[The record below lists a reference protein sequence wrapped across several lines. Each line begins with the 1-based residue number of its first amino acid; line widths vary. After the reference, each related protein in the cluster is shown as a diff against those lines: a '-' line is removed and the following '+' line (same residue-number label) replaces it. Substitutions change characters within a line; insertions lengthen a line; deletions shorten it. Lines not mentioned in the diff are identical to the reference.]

1 MLNSFSAMK
10 RITVTTL
17 SFFVLANAVHAQSNI
32 TGSGANISAPAKGTT
47 DNLSVTN
54 GSRTSLAVGNTS
66 SFGAS
71 TNLSAS
77 AGLAAL
83 SRSVLIPS
91 TIEVNSS
98 IGSNPNK
105 TGVTLINISN
115 LTAKGG
121 GTVVPG
127 NQGGLGQGT
136 TLTSTDG
143 QFASGDALIDGM
155 GASVNMRIGESVN
168 SPDSEASFYA
178 IVHPH
183 IQSGTTCSE
192 PTSGLCQY
200 TPGALSSGNASAS
213 ANLGTQTTIDINA
226 SNFTQTFAQSF

>member
-1 MLNSFSAMK
+1 MK
-10 RITVTTL
+10 RITVTAFA
-17 SFFVLANAVHAQSNI
+17 FFVLASAVHAQSSI
-32 TGSGANISAPAKGTT
+32 TGSGVNINTPVKGTT
-47 DNLSVTN
+47 ENLSVTN

-91 TIEVNSS
+91 TIEVTSS
-98 IGSNPNK
+98 IGSNPSK
-105 TGVTLINISN
+105 TGVTVINISN

-121 GTVVPG
+121 GTVLPG
-127 NQGGLGQGT
+127 NQGGLDQGT
-136 TLTSTDG
+136 TINSTEG

-155 GASVNMRIGESVN
+155 GASVNMRIGESAD
-168 SPDSEASFYA
+168 SPNSEASFFA

-183 IQSGTTCSE
+183 IQSSTTCSE
-192 PTSGLCQY
+192 PTSGLCEY
-200 TPGALSSGNASAS
+200 TPGGLVSGNAAAS